1 MLESSRRGLSP
12 VVGVVVLVVITLLMG
27 VSVAWSVGAFETSLS
42 EDRADSV
49 VDDGTT
55 NQRIQPVQDEV
66 IYALDD
72 DAGETTTHVVVL
84 EITGDNVGNS
94 LNEIE
99 ISYSASDASGTGADQ
114 IRLAGFDT
122 DDDSRTEVDWSGD
135 IETDDVDA
143 TNGGLTLT
151 VGVTGNYDLDS
162 GKTLVFAFRGVENP
176 GTAGSHAVEIDV
188 NDEQV
193 YAGTLT
199 VD

>member
-1 MLESSRRGLSP
+1 MFETDHRGLSP
-12 VVGVVVLVVITLLMG
+12 VVGAVALVVITLMMG
-27 VSVAWSVGAFETSLS
+27 VSVAWSAGTFETTLP
-42 EDRADSV
+42 EDRTDSV

-55 NQRIQPVQDEV
+55 NQRVQPVEDEV

-99 ISYSASDASGTGADQ
+99 ISYAASDASGTGVDQ

-122 DDDSRTEVDWSGD
+122 DDDGRIEADWSD
-135 IETDDVDA
+135 DVETNDVDA

-151 VGVTGNYDLDS
+151 VGVTGNDDLDS
-162 GKTLVFAFRGVENP
+162 GKALVFAFRGVENP
-176 GTAGSHAVEIDV
+176 GTAGSHTVEIDV

>member
-1 MLESSRRGLSP
+1 MFETDHRGLSP
-12 VVGVVVLVVITLLMG
+12 VVGVVALVVITLMMG
-27 VSVAWSVGAFETSLS
+27 VSVAWSAGTFETTLP
-42 EDRADSV
+42 EDRTDSV

-55 NQRIQPVQDEV
+55 NQRVQPVEDEV

-99 ISYSASDASGTGADQ
+99 ISYAASGASGTGADK

-122 DDDSRTEVDWSGD
+122 DDDGRIEVDWSD
-135 IETDDVDA
+135 DVETNDVDA

-162 GKTLVFAFRGVENP
+162 GKALVFAFRGVENP
-176 GTAGSHAVEIDV
+176 GTAGSHTVEIDV